1 MREDPGGCLVPTYV
15 YACKSCGHRFEQ
27 YQSFSEDSLVTCP
40 ECTQDALR
48 KVFDS
53 VGIVFK
59 GSGFYSTD
67 SANSATSSQSSSGSS
82 SGGSSD
88 GSSAASDGASSTGS
102 SADGAA
108 GSGSSTSGS
117 STGGSSSASAQPA
130 AAAASS
136 S

>member
-1 MREDPGGCLVPTYV
+1 MPTYV

-27 YQSFSEDSLVTCP
+27 YQSFSEDSLVACP

-67 SANSATSSQSSSGSS
+67 SATSGASTASSTSSSEGSDSSSSSSSSSPSTSSSGADSASSSSSSS
-82 SGGSSD
+82 SGAQG
-88 GSSAASDGASSTGS
+88 GSSAAS
-102 SADGAA
+102 
-108 GSGSSTSGS
+108 
-117 STGGSSSASAQPA
+117 AQKVPA
-130 AAAASS
+130 AS
-136 S
+136 